1 MQGGEFSV
9 FGGTSWRCAFVEDF
23 GEFFLYTHFLGCL
36 TFCEGFQMCFMAIHF
51 SQGEPFSH
59 SGALASCVEP
69 LAFMEELALILAFV
83 LILCSGSFLPL
94 LEG

>member
-51 SQGEPFSH
+51 S
-59 SGALASCVEP
+59 
-69 LAFMEELALILAFV
+69 
-83 LILCSGSFLPL
+83 
-94 LEG
+94 